1 MAHPKFMF
9 NPLIWLAAA
18 IAFFGFTQTASAR
31 VVVSQ
36 GQQIQSK
43 GSPVDT
49 CMSLD
54 GTLFFV
60 LTRQGAV
67 EIYDA
72 NGRLKE
78 TISLDF
84 SADTV
89 TATKT
94 GDTLFL
100 GDSKT
105 GAIHELNVEFIQNI
119 NIKGSPFKG
128 PENAPVTLVIF
139 TDFQCFYCAKAIELL
154 DQVEQ
159 AYPDKVKIVFKNFP
173 LSMHKFAMSAAIGG
187 MAAHKQGQF
196 WPMHDLLF
204 ENAAD
209 LNEDNLLKYA
219 ESLGL
224 DMDKFTADILAP
236 ETSRQVKSDM
246 VAGQTAGV
254 RGTPTV
260 FINGRQIK
268 RRTINEIKR
277 VIDEELKKNHR

>member
-9 NPLIWLAAA
+9 NSLIWLVAAT
-18 IAFFGFTQTASAR
+18 AFFGFTQTALAR
-31 VVVSQ
+31 VAVSQ
-36 GQQIQSK
+36 GQKIQSK

-72 NGRLKE
+72 NARLKE

-89 TATKT
+89 TAAKT

-105 GAIHELNVEFIQNI
+105 GTIHELNVEFIQNI
-119 NIKGSPFKG
+119 HIKGSPFKG

-139 TDFQCFYCAKAIELL
+139 TDFQCVYCGKATDLL
-154 DQVEQ
+154 NQVEQ
-159 AYPDKVKIVFKNFP
+159 VYPDKVKIVFKNFP

-187 MAAHKQGQF
+187 VAAHKQGQF

-236 ETSRQVKSDM
+236 ETGRQVKSDM
-246 VAGQTAGV
+246 MAGRSAGV
-254 RGTPTV
+254 RGTPSI
-260 FINGRQIK
+260 FINGRHIK
-268 RRTINEIKR
+268 RRTLNEIKR
-277 VIDEELKKNHR
+277 VIDEELKKTP